1 MALALEKAQGLPL
14 KVTGGSN
21 KAGLQRMQLKE
32 AWEQPAGPACWTM
45 TSFSGCRGA
54 VSTLLCSSPFSFS
67 GDFDQAQS
75 KTPGK
80 SRLVVARLSGSL
92 FAI

>member
-1 MALALEKAQGLPL
+1 
-14 KVTGGSN
+14 
-21 KAGLQRMQLKE
+21 
-32 AWEQPAGPACWTM
+32 M
-45 TSFSGCRGA
+45 TFFSGCRGA
-54 VSTLLCSSPFSFS
+54 LSILLYSSSFSFS